1 MMLLTGSNLLLL
13 LAIGLAV
20 LSITFWRLEATAFIN
35 AVHDA
40 LARPSRFMQVLA
52 VVKALPKLAPLAID
66 VLVTMSFVGLFGLGG
81 GIISVV
87 TALAMSNTAS
97 FFIAR
102 EVMKAQAAM
111 KAHPATS
118 TSKHSR
124 KPSRT
129 RAHPQQ
135 AAASATRPAPLPVV
149 VPARVSVQ
157 YPPFVDAYN
166 KRFFRALRGA
176 LDAAERAC
184 RPHTVGQMPVQPCV
198 LKEVK

>member
-1 MMLLTGSNLLLL
+1 MMLLTGTNLLLL

-40 LARPSRFMQVLA
+40 LTRPNRFMQVLA
-52 VVKALPKLAPLAID
+52 VVKALPKLTPLVVD
-66 VLVTMSFVGLFGLGG
+66 LLVTMSFIGLFGLGG

-111 KAHPATS
+111 KAHSPTS
-118 TSKHSR
+118 

-135 AAASATRPAPLPVV
+135 AATSATRPAPLPLV

-166 KRFFRALRGA
+166 KRFFQALRGA